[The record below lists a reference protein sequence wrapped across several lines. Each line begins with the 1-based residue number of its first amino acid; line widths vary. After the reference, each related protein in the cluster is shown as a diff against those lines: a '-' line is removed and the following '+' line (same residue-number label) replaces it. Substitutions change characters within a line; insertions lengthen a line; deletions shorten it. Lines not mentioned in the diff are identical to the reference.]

1 MFSPFAS
8 GLLSGI
14 LAGVLVA
21 VFSQLLL
28 QGIVE
33 PVQRL
38 KGKIAEI
45 GMQLGLLNNRYSSID
60 NDYTIMKY
68 DIDLMN
74 RLSIDIH
81 SLPYQ
86 ILMYSK
92 IRYLF
97 GLPSRKAMKRV
108 YCKLNAL
115 SYMLISIE
123 SVTKK
128 MQDKFF
134 SRSFQGEDFQKD
146 NVQQSQIEQRD
157 RSINYVKTLT
167 QEIKKLLNIRQPNH
181 PLPLKKPPS
190 RPVILHSIT
199 AIRGRLTDDGPL
211 RWPNGKRV
219 VDDDAFEKV
228 SCGGHGPAGFFRQ
241 GTRQSSQVLL
251 QKGQCSR

>member
-33 PVQRL
+33 PARQL

-45 GMQLGLLNNRYSSID
+45 GMQLDLLNNRYSSID

-68 DIDLMN
+68 DIDLIN
-74 RLSIDIH
+74 RLSTEIH

-86 ILMYSK
+86 ILIYSK
-92 IRYLF
+92 IRCLF
-97 GLPSRKAMKRV
+97 GLPSHKDMKKV
-108 YCKLNAL
+108 YCKLNGL

-128 MQDKFF
+128 MQDESL
-134 SRSFQGEDFQKD
+134 SRLFQGEDFQKD
-146 NVQQSQIEQRD
+146 NVRQSQIEQRD
-157 RSINYVKTLT
+157 RSINYVKTLA
-167 QEIKKLLNIRQPNH
+167 QEIKRLLNIR
-181 PLPLKKPPS
+181 
-190 RPVILHSIT
+190 
-199 AIRGRLTDDGPL
+199 
-211 RWPNGKRV
+211 
-219 VDDDAFEKV
+219 
-228 SCGGHGPAGFFRQ
+228 
-241 GTRQSSQVLL
+241 
-251 QKGQCSR
+251 